1 MSAASIQ
8 KAREGI
14 LQVMADWHSVNV
26 DTMKL
31 LAVAESAGYKGVEGK
46 AFRTAIKELKDQ
58 GNIQKSKDEI
68 TITAEGI
75 KILPKPKGTP
85 AKPTNESTQAK
96 ILEMLIKD
104 RKGLPSEEKIT
115 KVFNKMLDG
124 KAHSKK
130 NLAHVAGYAGT
141 DSKPFVNLMR
151 KMKVYF
157 QGEGKGGIVQFSES
171 KVFPFGP
178 PGVVAAKSSPPA
190 EKNSDGDKKK
200 KTSVDK
206 KRKAPTEGVDDE
218 GKKHEKAVLDKKR
231 TKLDTKASTKKTS
244 PGKTEF
250 GRGRKTLTSNFSSTI
265 SK

>member
-14 LQVMADWHSVNV
+14 LQVIADWHSVNI

-31 LAVAESAGYKGVEGK
+31 QAVAEGAGYKGVEGK

-85 AKPTNESTQAK
+85 AKPTNEATHAK

-104 RKGLPSEEKIT
+104 RKGLPSEECIT

-130 NLAHVAGYAGT
+130 ILASVAGYAGT
-141 DSKPFVNLMR
+141 DSKPFRNLMN

-157 QGEGKGGIVQFSES
+157 QGEGKCGIVQFCES

-178 PGVVAAKSSPPA
+178 PGVVAAGTNA
-190 EKNSDGDKKK
+190 ATEKKNDGGDKKK
-200 KTSVDK
+200 KATLDK
-206 KRKAPTEGVDDE
+206 KRKAPMEGKDDE
-218 GKKHEKAVLDKKR
+218 GKKNEKSNLNK
-231 TKLDTKASTKKTS
+231 KLDTKASTKKAP
-244 PGKTEF
+244 PGNTKSVK
-250 GRGRKTLTSNFSSTI
+250 GRKTLTSNFSSTI